1 MGRNSR
7 GCIIFAYTTSRLEV
21 FLSWDLSRDLDVQR
35 NASDYRDSIQK
46 CFPNISWSFCLC

>member
-21 FLSWDLSRDLDVQR
+21 FLNWDLSRDLDVER
-35 NASDYRDSIQK
+35 NASDYQNLYK
-46 CFPNISWSFCLC
+46 NVL